1 MHNDFIITFLIEI
14 LHIPYE
20 LIFVSGSRKKIIYD
34 NLSMSYMSFLGKLEQ
49 KQDVCVLPESNQNAE
64 SENGGQDFQ
73 SCIPVTVWSF

>member
-1 MHNDFIITFLIEI
+1 M
-14 LHIPYE
+14 
-20 LIFVSGSRKKIIYD
+20 IYD